1 MAKLRRKMVMWLR
14 RVIESAHERACRR
27 ELEKTAERLVK
38 RKCTFVRM
46 IGNEPKNFVFADA
59 DFDAGLSVCG
69 GRYRIYGYAVVEN
82 PEFWASPWWRDSP
95 FVRFEGKYVVLEMTY
110 AGAVWVYALLR
121 IVQ

>member
-1 MAKLRRKMVMWLR
+1 VRRRMAKLRRKMVMWLKKAR
-14 RVIESAHERACRR
+14 ERACER
-27 ELEKTAERLVK
+27 ELEKIAERLAG
-38 RKCTFVRM
+38 RKCEFARM

-59 DFDAGLSVCG
+59 DLCVCG
-69 GRYRIYGYAVVEN
+69 GRYRIYGWAVVEN
-82 PEFWASPWWRDSP
+82 PEFWASPWWRESP